1 MRAAQRKPSDSFV
14 EGLVTVRRPVD
25 EVFRFYRD
33 FENLPRF
40 MGDVTTIE
48 PTGPTTSRWTIV
60 GPFGLRGHWTVEV
73 TEERANELI
82 CYRTVTRGSA
92 TTFWEISFAPG
103 SQAGETQVREVMRLP
118 GGRIL
123 RAALALFGKV
133 PAAEVTSNL
142 HRFKELLETGRV
154 TDVTHSVRGKFSEA

>member
-1 MRAAQRKPSDSFV
+1 
-14 EGLVTVRRPVD
+14 
-25 EVFRFYRD
+25 
-33 FENLPRF
+33 
-40 MGDVTTIE
+40 
-48 PTGPTTSRWTIV
+48 
-60 GPFGLRGHWTVEV
+60 
-73 TEERANELI
+73 
-82 CYRTVTRGSA
+82 
-92 TTFWEISFAPG
+92 
-103 SQAGETQVREVMRLP
+103 MRLP